1 MFERGLN
8 ASGDQWIYR
17 QFLWTTVLK
26 ELEDYIYCERV
37 FTQLFHCTRVRE
49 RKARWKFSFVLIAS
63 SSAWNWKCENEKK
76 FVCAFPATFPSL
88 FLFLNCAHH
97 TRWSSIKY
105 ICEVYEE
112 FCSTNG
118 IEIEFWANKKW
129 KFIYIHFYICLR
141 SILLTIDSY
150 GRTFELKWKTNF

>member
-1 MFERGLN
+1 MDFTLTSLIKLCYVRERIKRIWWPMN
-8 ASGDQWIYR
+8 TQ

-97 TRWSSIKY
+97 TRWSSIKNN
-105 ICEVYEE
+105 IFV
-112 FCSTNG
+112 
-118 IEIEFWANKKW
+118 
-129 KFIYIHFYICLR
+129 KFTRNFALKM
-141 SILLTIDSY
+141 
-150 GRTFELKWKTNF
+150 ELK